1 MKGLSE
7 GVTHYGESKG
17 YEVIVQDPNLDPQKQ
32 VTDLQSVIESGRAAG
47 AWAIAVDAV
56 LDDRRWSQTAPGRRA
71 SR

>member
-17 YEVIVQDPNLDPQKQ
+17 YEVLVQDPKLDPQKQ
-32 VTDLQSVIESGRAAG
+32 VTDLQSVIESGRVAG
-47 AWAIAVDAV
+47 AWAISIAPPSMT
-56 LDDRRWSQTAPGRRA
+56 RRSCRRRSTRA